1 MSNVLNEDDA
11 VLLKAISDWTGA
23 FGISHVQRLMRW
35 GYQRSI
41 NAVEALTQHGEL
53 VITSQGQWSR
63 ALKLSEDLP
72 STNPVIDRNLTMP
85 SFPFDVS
92 LPLPKGSDWSSLMSN
107 MHSQLMAAYGGFKRT
122 LPTNDPFMYRLTP
135 PLLMSVPKKWE
146 ESKKRVLVVG
156 QETLGWDSITP
167 TITASIATGLIAQSP
182 TAPKLQHNSS
192 HRYTSAIA
200 GDAISKRVVVFTC
213 LPSG

>member
-72 STNPVIDRNLTMP
+72 
-85 SFPFDVS
+85 
-92 LPLPKGSDWSSLMSN
+92 
-107 MHSQLMAAYGGFKRT
+107 
-122 LPTNDPFMYRLTP
+122 
-135 PLLMSVPKKWE
+135 
-146 ESKKRVLVVG
+146 
-156 QETLGWDSITP
+156 
-167 TITASIATGLIAQSP
+167 
-182 TAPKLQHNSS
+182 
-192 HRYTSAIA
+192 
-200 GDAISKRVVVFTC
+200 
-213 LPSG
+213 